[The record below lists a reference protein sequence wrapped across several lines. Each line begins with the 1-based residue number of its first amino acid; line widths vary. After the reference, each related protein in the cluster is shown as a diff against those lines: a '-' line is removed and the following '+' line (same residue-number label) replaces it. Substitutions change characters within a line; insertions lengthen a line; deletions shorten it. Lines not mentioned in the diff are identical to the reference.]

1 MVVRACVDGKVWTA
15 AEVQELRETHRI
27 VCGSGGVCRH
37 NSNKASE
44 HRLPMQLTPAQLYVG
59 RLHGFLEQDEPT
71 PAVVDELPTEAIA
84 SWWTHAWDVFKA
96 LFVPAPTIDAPKTP
110 QAKRRK
116 LSDHDAKDCA
126 VALDVPLHHRV
137 FADLWSQGF
146 YITSGSKFGG
156 DFLIYNADPVTTHA
170 SAIIFVL
177 ARATL
182 SPQDIVGYGRL
193 ARAVKKNCVLAYLN
207 QRQCLSYMTL
217 THTST
222 TSRAGRPR
230 GPHGQP

>member
-1 MVVRACVDGKVWTA
+1 MVICACVDGKVWTA

-27 VCGSGGVCRH
+27 VCGSGGICRH

-59 RLHGFLEQDEPT
+59 RLHGFLEQDKPT
-71 PAVVDELPTEAIA
+71 PAVLDEPPTEAA
-84 SWWTHAWDVFKA
+84 TSWWTNAWVALKA
-96 LFVPAPTIDAPKTP
+96 LFNPAPMTDAPGSP

-116 LSDHDAKDCA
+116 LSDPDAKDSA
-126 VALDVPLHHRV
+126 VAVDVPLHHRV
-137 FADLWSQGF
+137 FEDLWSQGF

-177 ARATL
+177 VSATL

-207 QRQCLSYMTL
+207 QRRCLSYTTL

-222 TSRAGRPR
+222 TSRADRPR
-230 GPHGQP
+230 GPHGRT